1 MSFQLSFIVRHLKH
15 NSVGILSAFNN
26 MLLISRVSFSQLFI
40 YSSEGHHVSTIRTE
54 FNDTLMDA
62 TWTPRGYIVYTT
74 LKTNKVMVIT
84 KSGKVNTTHTHLVQ
98 PKYLSVS
105 NDDVVY
111 LAVCTTG
118 VYQSRD
124 DGISWSLVFQSANKW
139 CLNYV
144 IKVNSSNSDYFWTIE
159 ENSKKYNLRVYS
171 MDRRRNDSN
180 LTSRDIK
187 ISTAEGKQVYYSVS
201 RLFFDGEKS
210 IFLIDIAS
218 KTIHV
223 LSANG
228 QYQCQLD
235 SYRYIKKTAHRLAVD
250 MEYNILYIGQGMG
263 TVEVFKLNSYNWSI
277 GDCFI

>member
-1 MSFQLSFIVRHLKH
+1 MSFQLSFIASQLQHY
-15 NSVGILSAFNN
+15 SVGILSAFNN
-26 MLLISRVSFSQLFI
+26 TLLIGRTSFSQLFI
-40 YSSEGHHVSTIRTE
+40 YSSEGHHVSTITTE

-84 KSGKVNTTHTHLVQ
+84 KSGEVNTTHTHLVQ

-111 LAVCTTG
+111 LAACTEG

-124 DGISWSLVFQSANKW
+124 DGISWSLVFQSTNNW

-144 IKVNSSNSDYFWTIE
+144 IKVNSSNSDDFWTIE
-159 ENSKKYNLRVYS
+159 ENSKKHNLRVYS

-187 ISTAEGKQVYYSVS
+187 ISTAERKQGYNPASK
-201 RLFFDGEKS
+201 LLFDGKMS
-210 IFLIDIAS
+210 IFLIDIFLR
-218 KTIHV
+218 TIHV
-223 LSANG
+223 FSANG

-235 SYRYIKKTAHRLAVD
+235 SYRHIKKIAHRLAVD
-250 MEYNILYIGQGMG
+250 MEHKRLYIGQGMG